1 MNNSLQAALTKI
13 KNDEDKEQSI
23 NTKNRVDTVLI
34 GVHVSQSIHKQL
46 RILAAEEN
54 KKQQDLLL
62 EALDLLFSKYGKKNW
77 K

>member
-1 MNNSLQAALTKI
+1 M
-13 KNDEDKEQSI
+13 
-23 NTKNRVDTVLI
+23 
-34 GVHVSQSIHKQL
+34 SQSIHKQL
-46 RILAAEEN
+46 RLLAAEEN

>member
-1 MNNSLQAALTKI
+1 MTNSLQAALTKI
-13 KNDEDKEQSI
+13 KNEESNEKRL
-23 NTKNRVDTVLI
+23 NTKNRLNTILV
-34 GVHVSQSIHKQL
+34 GVHVSQNIHKQL

-62 EALDLLFSKYGKKNW
+62 EALDLLFSKYGQKNW

>member
-1 MNNSLQAALTKI
+1 MANSLQAALTKI
-13 KNDEDKEQSI
+13 KNAEDNERSI
-23 NTKNRVDTVLI
+23 NTKNRINTILV
-34 GVHVSQSIHKQL
+34 GVHVSQDIHKQL

-62 EALDLLFSKYGKKNW
+62 EALDLLFSKYGQKNW

>member
-1 MNNSLQAALTKI
+1 MTNSLQAALTKI
-13 KNDEDKEQSI
+13 KNQEDQEYKVI
-23 NTKNRVDTVLI
+23 TKNRIDTVLV
-34 GVHVSQSIHKQL
+34 GVHVSQDVHKQL

-62 EALDLLFSKYGKKNW
+62 EALDLLFLKYGRKNW